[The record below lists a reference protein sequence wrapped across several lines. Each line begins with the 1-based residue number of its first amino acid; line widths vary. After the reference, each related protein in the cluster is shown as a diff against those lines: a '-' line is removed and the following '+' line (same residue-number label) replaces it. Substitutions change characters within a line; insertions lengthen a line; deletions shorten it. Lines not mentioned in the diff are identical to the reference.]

1 MCYLY
6 SVKCLLV
13 IMLDLQNVETSLV
26 GKAKLR
32 STCGN
37 DKMICYALS
46 NYLKLFS
53 YTNKIVKFDRK
64 YSVKCLFSHFTWRTE
79 CLNLT
84 WLVKKLGFACGND
97 SIIFSMHMR
106 N

>member
-1 MCYLY
+1 M
-6 SVKCLLV
+6 LV

-32 STCGN
+32 SICCD
-37 DKMICYALS
+37 DKNNFVMHVS
-46 NYLKLFS
+46 NYVKLFS
-53 YTNKIVKFDRK
+53 CINKIVKFARK
-64 YSVKCLFSHFTWRTE
+64 YSVKYLFSHFTWLTE

-84 WLVKKLGFACGND
+84 WLVKKLGFVCGK
-97 SIIFSMHMR
+97 IFVIHMR

>member
-13 IMLDLQNVETSLV
+13 NMLDLQNVETSLV

-32 STCGN
+32 SICGD
-37 DKMICYALS
+37 DKNYFVMHVS

-53 YTNKIVKFDRK
+53 CINKIVKFARK
-64 YSVKCLFSHFTWRTE
+64 YSVKYLFSHFTWLTE

-84 WLVKKLGFACGND
+84 WLVKKLGIVCG
-97 SIIFSMHMR
+97 IIFAMHVR